1 MGFSQLAKCK
11 GSVAEGLRA
20 VGEMVVEGR
29 MVEPELEKQKGE
41 RRGLIGGAKAQGW
54 TGSALG
60 AGGT

>member
-1 MGFSQLAKCK
+1 MGFSQLAKWK
-11 GSVAEGLRA
+11 GSVAEGLRT

-29 MVEPELEKQKGE
+29 MVELEPEKQKGE
-41 RRGLIGGAKAQGW
+41 RRGLMGRTKAQGW

>member
-1 MGFSQLAKCK
+1 MGFSHLAKCK

-41 RRGLIGGAKAQGW
+41 RRGLMGGAKAQGW